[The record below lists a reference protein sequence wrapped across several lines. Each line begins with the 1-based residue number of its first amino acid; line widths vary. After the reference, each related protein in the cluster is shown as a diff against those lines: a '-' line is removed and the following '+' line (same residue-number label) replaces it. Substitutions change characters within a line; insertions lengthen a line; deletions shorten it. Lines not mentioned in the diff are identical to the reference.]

1 MEDGKH
7 LVAWSKGNKA
17 KIALLALAGIFLLMA
32 SIPTGKEQ
40 QNQEEISGFDTY
52 RSSGSDSLRGL
63 EEKMSLALSQIE
75 GLGETHVVLTGSGES
90 SMMGNDEQQTITG
103 VLVITENGESKQAVE
118 QITTVMEALFDVPA
132 HKIIVAKMN
141 QEDME

>member
-1 MEDGKH
+1 MEEGKH
-7 LVAWSKGNKA
+7 LMAWSKGNKA
-17 KIALLALAGIFLLMA
+17 KIALMAMAGVFLLVA

-40 QNQEEISGFDTY
+40 QNQEGIRGLGTY
-52 RSSGSDSLRGL
+52 GSSGSDSLSGL

-90 SMMGNDEQQTITG
+90 SMMEKDGQQTITG

-118 QITTVMEALFDVPA
+118 RITTVMEALFDVPA

-141 QEDME
+141 QEELE

>member
-1 MEDGKH
+1 MEEEKH
-7 LVAWSKGNKA
+7 LVAWSKTNKGKVVLMA
-17 KIALLALAGIFLLMA
+17 MAGIILLVA

-40 QNQEEISGFDTY
+40 QKQEGLGRFGTY
-52 RSSGSDSLRGL
+52 GSSASDSLSVM

-75 GLGETHVVLTGSGES
+75 GLGETHVILTGSGES
-90 SMMGNDEQQTITG
+90 NIMGGNEEKTITG

-118 QITTVMEALFDVPA
+118 RITTVMEALFDVPA

-141 QEDME
+141 QEDIE